1 MTNKTKHSGG
11 PNTDKGKAISSRNST
26 THGLTA
32 RRWINANEQSL
43 FDETVEAFNNDFDP
57 QTSIEKVL
65 IVKMAECTVRLMRI
79 QNSENAMFDLAS
91 SEAAHPEDSI
101 NSLSNNNEDLTQAV
115 KNTSP
120 LRLQFNADD
129 FNKKTDIL
137 DQIKQ
142 QTFNDI
148 LDWDYLESSMPIV
161 ASYIVQKCTDENLK
175 LHNLISRKSGQSGSV
190 LIEIIGI
197 RPGDKEEKV
206 SPPPIVDIMENAHK
220 ISSSSLQKY
229 LDNLAH
235 NITKDLQVQ
244 YILKDLDRRTQQIK
258 DAAIPDTQKLNLV
271 QRYRTADER
280 LFSKTLGELLE
291 LQKRRKNI

>member
-1 MTNKTKHSGG
+1 MTSKTKHSGG
-11 PNTDKGKAISSRNST
+11 PNTDKGKVTSSRNST

-129 FNKKTDIL
+129 FTEKMNIL

-190 LIEIIGI
+190 RIEIIGI

-244 YILKDLDRRTQQIK
+244 YILKDLDQRTQQIK
-258 DAAIPDTQKLNLV
+258 DAAIPDTQKLSLI

-280 LFSKTLGELLE
+280 QFSKTLGELLE
-291 LQKRRKNI
+291 LQKRRKTI

>member
-1 MTNKTKHSGG
+1 MTSKTKHSGG
-11 PNTDKGKAISSRNST
+11 PKTDKGKAISSRNST

-175 LHNLISRKSGQSGSV
+175 LHNLISRKSGQSGFV
-190 LIEIIGI
+190 RIEIIGI

-220 ISSSSLQKY
+220 ISSSSLQKH

-244 YILKDLDRRTQQIK
+244 YILKDLDQRTQQIK
-258 DAAIPDTQKLNLV
+258 DAAIPDTQKLSLI

-280 LFSKTLGELLE
+280 QFSKTLGELLE
-291 LQKRRKNI
+291 LQKRRKTI

>member
-1 MTNKTKHSGG
+1 MTSKTKHSGG
-11 PNTDKGKAISSRNST
+11 PKTDKGKAISSRNST

-190 LIEIIGI
+190 RIEIIGI

-244 YILKDLDRRTQQIK
+244 YILKDLDQRTQQIK
-258 DAAIPDTQKLNLV
+258 DAAIPDTQKLSLI

-280 LFSKTLGELLE
+280 QFSKTLGELLE
-291 LQKRRKNI
+291 LQKRRKTI